1 MWGLGLGRM
10 VLENAIATNKRMWA
24 FGESNCD
31 CVKKKIRGER
41 GRQGDRY
48 DNTDFSSSYV

>member
-1 MWGLGLGRM
+1 MGLGRM

-31 CVKKKIRGER
+31 CVKKEREAETDKISILIFLLVAL
-41 GRQGDRY
+41 
-48 DNTDFSSSYV
+48 NM

>member
-1 MWGLGLGRM
+1 M

-31 CVKKKIRGER
+31 CVKKKER
-41 GRQGDRY
+41 EAE
-48 DNTDFSSSYV
+48 TDKISILIFLLVALNL

>member
-24 FGESNCD
+24 YGESNCD
-31 CVKKKIRGER
+31 CVKKEREAETDKIGMLIFLLLAL
-41 GRQGDRY
+41 
-48 DNTDFSSSYV
+48 NI

>member
-24 FGESNCD
+24 FGESNWD
-31 CVKKKIRGER
+31 CVKKGER
-41 GRQGDRY
+41 EAEGQIR
-48 DNTDFSSSYV
+48 